1 MVINKSAVIKFVID
15 PVIVIVVITCVPLL
29 VTVHISLVRVGHE
42 LAVVQ
47 VVLPSVIVVV
57 PVCVAN
63 VSDPVRI
70 FVGLCRVV
78 HTWTVVARV
87 SDPVTVAVQLLRVGY
102 FHTIVKRVCYSVAIN
117 VI

>member
-15 PVIVIVVITCVPLL
+15 PVIVIVVITCVPIL

-57 PVCVAN
+57 PVRV
-63 VSDPVRI
+63 

-78 HTWTVVARV
+78 HAWTVVARV

-102 FHTIVKRVCYSVAIN
+102 FHTIVKRICYSVAIN
-117 VI
+117 VIIAGVSK